1 MSDKFVSI
9 GMPVYNGGE
18 SMRRALDCLLAQT
31 HSNFELII
39 SDNASTDSLTK
50 AITEDYAKRDSRI
63 RLTRQPFNQGAV
75 PNFIW
80 VLHEAKGDYFMW
92 AAHDDFWSSNY
103 VEALANRLDQVP
115 EAVLAA
121 GSSQVA
127 TTRRNGATE
136 QEIVPSAPNGDRDA
150 TLGVY
155 IKHFMACVWVYGLY
169 RTEWVANAA
178 PEWKQYPLLSGDVIW
193 LWGVLLQ
200 QRVVGDPAATFF
212 YTADHRARKK
222 LTYRQT
228 VVMWG
233 IVGFHLTRLSWQ
245 RLPANDRVKGVLKAW
260 RYVYL
265 HHLNRKNPI
274 TTTIRIAKLAVLWCW
289 IGIETGFLQLMKN
302 AGLLVVQGPRQPEE
316 KPQLPDTSQCS
327 AVNMGKRNAA

>member
-39 SDNASTDSLTK
+39 SDNASTDSVTK
-50 AITEDYAKRDSRI
+50 VITEEYAQRDSRI

-80 VLHEAKGDYFMW
+80 VLHQAKGDYFMW

-103 VEALANRLDQVP
+103 VEALANRLEQVP
-115 EAVLAA
+115 EAVLAT

-150 TLGVY
+150 TLAVY
-155 IKHFMACVWVYGLY
+155 TKHFMACVWVYGLY
-169 RTEWVANAA
+169 RTAWVSKAA

-200 QRVVGDPAATFF
+200 ERVVGDPAATFF

-233 IVGFHLTRLSWQ
+233 IVGFHLVRLSWQ
-245 RLPANDRVKGVLKAW
+245 RLPANDQVNGVLKAW

-265 HHLNRKNPI
+265 HHLKRKNPV

-289 IGIETGFLQLMKN
+289 IGIETGFLQLITN
-302 AGLLVVQGPRQPEE
+302 AGLLVVKGPSQPEE
-316 KPQLPDTSQCS
+316 KPQLPDTSQGS
-327 AVNMGKRNAA
+327 AVNVGKRNAA

>member
-9 GMPVYNGGE
+9 GMPVFNGGE
-18 SMRRALDCLLAQT
+18 SMRRALDCLLSQT

-39 SDNASTDSLTK
+39 SDNASTDSVTQ
-50 AITEDYAKRDSRI
+50 AITEEYAKRDSRI
-63 RLTRQPFNQGAV
+63 RLTRQSFNQGAV

-80 VLHEAKGDYFMW
+80 VLHQARGEYFMW

-103 VEALANRLDQVP
+103 VEALADRLDHAP
-115 EAVLAA
+115 EAILATP
-121 GSSQVA
+121 SIQVA
-127 TTRRNGATE
+127 TTRRNGTTE
-136 QEIVPSAPNGDRDA
+136 QEIIPSAPNGDRDA
-150 TLGVY
+150 TLAVY
-155 IKHFMACVWVYGLY
+155 IEYFMSVVWVYGLY
-169 RTEWVANAA
+169 RREWVAKAA

-200 QRVVGDPAATFF
+200 EQIVGASAATFF
-212 YTADHRARKK
+212 YTADHRVRKK

-233 IVGFHLTRLSWQ
+233 IVCFHITRLSWQ

-265 HHLNRKNPI
+265 HHLKRKNPVV
-274 TTTIRIAKLAVLWCW
+274 TTVRIAKLAVLWCW
-289 IGIETGFLQLMKN
+289 IGIETAFVRLTKK
-302 AGLLVVQGPRQPEE
+302 GLLLDQGREQPEE
-316 KPQLPDTSQCS
+316 VPVS
-327 AVNMGKRNAA
+327 AVGSQSDALHREKRNAA

>member
-1 MSDKFVSI
+1 
-9 GMPVYNGGE
+9 
-18 SMRRALDCLLAQT
+18 MRRALDCLLAQT

-39 SDNASTDSLTK
+39 SDNASTDSVTK
-50 AITEDYAKRDSRI
+50 AITEDYARRDSRI

-115 EAVLAA
+115 DAVLSTGAA
-121 GSSQVA
+121 RVA
-127 TTRRNGATE
+127 TTRRNGMKE
-136 QEIVPSAPNGDRDA
+136 QEIVPSAPNGDRDM
-150 TLGVY
+150 TLAVY

-169 RTEWVANAA
+169 RTAWVAKAA

-200 QRVVGDPAATFF
+200 KQVVGDSAATFF
-212 YTADHRARKK
+212 YTADHRVRKK
-222 LTYRQT
+222 MTYRQT

-245 RLPANDRVKGVLKAW
+245 RLPANDRVQGVLKAW

-265 HHLNRKNPI
+265 HHLKRKNPI
-274 TTTIRIAKLAVLWCW
+274 TTTIRIIKMALLWCW
-289 IGIETGFLQLMKN
+289 IGIETGFHRLMKN
-302 AGLLVVQGPRQPEE
+302 AGLRVVQGHNQPKETTH
-316 KPQLPDTSQCS
+316 LPSASQGS
-327 AVNMGKRNAA
+327 TVKTGKRNAA

>member
-1 MSDKFVSI
+1 
-9 GMPVYNGGE
+9 
-18 SMRRALDCLLAQT
+18 MRRALDCLLAQT

-39 SDNASTDSLTK
+39 SDNASTDSVTK
-50 AITEDYAKRDSRI
+50 AITEDYARRDSRI

-92 AAHDDFWSSNY
+92 AANDDFWSSNY

-115 EAVLAA
+115 DAVLSTGAA
-121 GSSQVA
+121 RVA
-127 TTRRNGATE
+127 TTRRNGMKE
-136 QEIVPSAPNGDRDA
+136 QEIVPSAPNGDRDM
-150 TLGVY
+150 TLAVY

-169 RTEWVANAA
+169 RTAWVAKAA

-200 QRVVGDPAATFF
+200 KQVVGDSAATFF
-212 YTADHRARKK
+212 YTADHRVRKK
-222 LTYRQT
+222 MTYRQT

-245 RLPANDRVKGVLKAW
+245 RLPANDRVQGVLKAW

-265 HHLNRKNPI
+265 HHLKRKNPI
-274 TTTIRIAKLAVLWCW
+274 TTTIRIIKMALLWCW
-289 IGIETGFLQLMKN
+289 IGIETGFHRLMKN
-302 AGLLVVQGPRQPEE
+302 AGLRVVQGHNQPKETTH
-316 KPQLPDTSQCS
+316 LPAASQGS
-327 AVNMGKRNAA
+327 TVKTGKRNAA